1 MDHSVNNLL
10 TIEKEIQLKAFN
22 NISSIKIPKIIAVS
36 KTFPMNRILPL
47 INHGHLD
54 FGENKVQETI
64 EKWQSIKT
72 DFNHLNLHMIGN
84 LQKNKVKHAVSIFDY
99 IHSLDN
105 LKLAEKISNEQLKQ
119 NKNIKIFIQ
128 VNIAKEDQKR
138 GVLIEELESFYK
150 KCIKDFGLNVV
161 GLMCLPPNDSN
172 VSLHFS
178 KMKVLINKTDLKELS
193 MGMSNDYLDAIK
205 FESTYLRIGSK
216 IFGSR
221 N

>member
-1 MDHSVNNLL
+1 MHNSLDNL
-10 TIEKEIQLKAFN
+10 IEIQKEIQLK
-22 NISSIKIPKIIAVS
+22 ISEQQNTIKLPKIIAVS
-36 KTFPMNRILPL
+36 KTHPMTSILPL
-47 INHGHLD
+47 INYGHLD

-84 LQKNKVKHAVSIFDY
+84 LQKNKVKLAVSIFDY

-128 VNIAKEDQKR
+128 VNIAKEDQKG
-138 GVLIEELESFYK
+138 GVLTEELESFYK